1 MQKPGGNRKSAEPE
15 IKTARA
21 ADPASR
27 ICGFVQ
33 TRPRAVRTVN
43 RRHWSLRRTST
54 QTRHSPNVR
63 STSRKKKGR
72 VDHGPVESMAS
83 TVAGRAARKPR
94 PAVRAGACCRSGS
107 VAVLLAAAGPD
118 EGESLAIVLDQVGV
132 DRNGEA
138 RIVQLDREIVAALA
152 GALRPGGPDL
162 GAANIDPVARGVVAG
177 PVGLGD
183 NADALGLDAQGDD
196 LALELGAG
204 LLEGADACHVTSPLL
219 FEPATIAASMAICRP
234 KAIDDAPVFGP
245 KRTGGW
251 RRRDFL
257 ASRGMGEARG
267 KKVLPRS
274 LRHRRSRRSRP
285 LARSS
290 HQRPRG
296 SPLRR
301 RRGGY
306 RITCTRGQPRRATEK
321 KPWRTDGS
329 ATARHDLGH

>member
-1 MQKPGGNRKSAEPE
+1 MQKPCGNRKSAEPE

-27 ICGFVQ
+27 ICGFCAN
-33 TRPRAVRTVN
+33 PAVSGEDGQQEALVVASYFNADAT
-43 RRHWSLRRTST
+43 
-54 QTRHSPNVR
+54 R

-72 VDHGPVESMAS
+72 VDHGSVESMAS

-94 PAVRAGACCRSGS
+94 PVVRAGACCRSGS

-162 GAANIDPVARGVVAG
+162 GAANIDPVAGGVVAG
-177 PVGLGD
+177 PVGLRD

-219 FEPATIAASMAICRP
+219 FEPATIAAS
-234 KAIDDAPVFGP
+234 
-245 KRTGGW
+245 
-251 RRRDFL
+251 
-257 ASRGMGEARG
+257 
-267 KKVLPRS
+267 
-274 LRHRRSRRSRP
+274 
-285 LARSS
+285 
-290 HQRPRG
+290 
-296 SPLRR
+296 
-301 RRGGY
+301 
-306 RITCTRGQPRRATEK
+306 
-321 KPWRTDGS
+321 
-329 ATARHDLGH
+329 